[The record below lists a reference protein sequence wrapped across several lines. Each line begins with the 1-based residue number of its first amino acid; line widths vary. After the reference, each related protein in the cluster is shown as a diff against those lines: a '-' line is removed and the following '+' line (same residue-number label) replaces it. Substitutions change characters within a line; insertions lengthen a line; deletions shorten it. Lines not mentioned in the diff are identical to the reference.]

1 MPYSHYAASKAC
13 YELYLKSFYEN
24 YGLNYRYFNVFG
36 PKQDKNS
43 PFVAVIPI
51 INAIL
56 ENKQPIIYGNGEQT
70 RDFVYVKDVVKANI
84 KAGESNFNG
93 VVNIASGKKLQL
105 INYLKLLRIHLKVK

>member
-51 INAIL
+51 Y
-56 ENKQPIIYGNGEQT
+56 KC
-70 RDFVYVKDVVKANI
+70 NI
-84 KAGESNFNG
+84 RK
-93 VVNIASGKKLQL
+93 
-105 INYLKLLRIHLKVK
+105 